1 MSAKL
6 TDEVS
11 MASFH
16 RVLSVE
22 GRELIMAKIDLN
34 CDMGESFGNYVCGM
48 DADVVPH
55 ISSANVACGFHAS
68 DPLVMEKTVALC
80 KKSGVRVGAHPGFP
94 DLVGFG
100 RRQMQVSADELRTMV
115 IYQVGA
121 LKTFCD
127 AAGVKLQHVKPH
139 GAMYNMAGKDENMA
153 RSICEGVHAVDP
165 TLILLGLSG
174 SKLVAAAKKVGL
186 RAAREVFADRAY
198 EEDGSLVARS
208 KPGAMITDEDEA
220 IARVVSMV
228 TEHKVKAITGK
239 EIAIEADSICLHGD
253 SPKAVLFAEK
263 ISAALK
269 AAGVEIA
276 AMTDVIG

>member
-1 MSAKL
+1 
-6 TDEVS
+6 
-11 MASFH
+11 
-16 RVLSVE
+16 
-22 GRELIMAKIDLN
+22 MAKVDLN

-80 KKSGVRVGAHPGFP
+80 KKSGVRIGAHPGFP

-153 RSICEGVHAVDP
+153 RAICEGVHAVDP
-165 TLILLGLSG
+165 SLILLGLSG
-174 SKLVAAAKKVGL
+174 SKLVEAAKKVGL

-239 EIAIEADSICLHGD
+239 DIPIEADSICLHGD

-263 ISAALK
+263 ISAVLK

-276 AMTDVIG
+276 SMAEVIG

>member
-1 MSAKL
+1 MIK
-6 TDEVS
+6 T
-11 MASFH
+11 
-16 RVLSVE
+16 
-22 GRELIMAKIDLN
+22 DLN

-48 DADVVPH
+48 DEGVVPF

-80 KKSGVRVGAHPGFP
+80 RKSGVRVGAHPGFP

-121 LKTFCD
+121 LKAFCE

-139 GAMYNMAGKDENMA
+139 GAMYNMAGKDEVMA
-153 RSICEGVHAVDP
+153 AAICAGVKAVDP
-165 TLILLGLSG
+165 SLILLGLSG
-174 SKLVAAAKKVGL
+174 SKLVTEAQRIGL

-198 EEDGSLVARS
+198 EEDGSLVARG
-208 KPGAMITDEDEA
+208 KPGAMITDEAEA

-228 TEHKVKAITGK
+228 TKRSVRAITGK
-239 EIAIEADSICLHGD
+239 EIPIEADSICLHGD

-269 AAGVEIA
+269 AEGIA
-276 AMTDVIG
+276 VVPIEEVIA

>member
-1 MSAKL
+1 MIK
-6 TDEVS
+6 V
-11 MASFH
+11 
-16 RVLSVE
+16 
-22 GRELIMAKIDLN
+22 DLN

-80 KKSGVRVGAHPGFP
+80 KQSGVRVGAHPGFP

-100 RRQMQVSADELRTMV
+100 RRQMQVSPDELRTMV

-121 LKTFCD
+121 LKTFCG

-139 GAMYNMAGKDENMA
+139 GAMYNMAGKDEQMA
-153 RSICEGVHAVDP
+153 RAICEGVYAVDP
-165 TLILLGLSG
+165 SLILLGLSG

-186 RAAREVFADRAY
+186 RAAKEVFADRAY

-208 KPGAMITDEDEA
+208 KPGAMITDENEA

-228 TEHKVKAITGK
+228 TERKVKAITGK

-269 AAGVEIA
+269 AAGATIAPMAEI
-276 AMTDVIG
+276 IG

>member
-1 MSAKL
+1 M
-6 TDEVS
+6 
-11 MASFH
+11 
-16 RVLSVE
+16 R
-22 GRELIMAKIDLN
+22 IDLN
-34 CDMGESFGNYVCGM
+34 SDLGESFGRYTLGN
-48 DADVVPH
+48 DAAVLERV
-55 ISSANVACGFHAS
+55 SSANIACGFHAG
-68 DPLVMEKTVALC
+68 DPVVMQKTVGLC
-80 KKSGVRVGAHPGFP
+80 RASGVRVGAHPGFP

-139 GAMYNMAGKDENMA
+139 GAMYNMAGKDEQMA
-153 RSICEGVHAVDP
+153 RAICEGVYAVDP
-165 TLILLGLSG
+165 SLILLGLSG

-186 RAAREVFADRAY
+186 RAAKEVFADRAY

-208 KPGAMITDEDEA
+208 KPGAMITDEEEA

-269 AAGVEIA
+269 AAGAAIAPMAEI
-276 AMTDVIG
+276 IG